1 MPTVQD
7 TALIML
13 ATPEG
18 RSALEVFLEEGV
30 PGAPGETWTLDLPGT
45 LRPLLRHQPANPA
58 LAASLGLD
66 RMFMLEGLDPAELS
80 EATLALRQSG
90 WCEAVATDWI
100 GSTTS
105 SIKYLGNL
113 PNDPLFNQQY
123 ALFNTGQTVGGQAG
137 LPGADINALG
147 AWDVPRGAHK
157 ITVAVFDAGISM
169 SHPDLVPQLV
179 PGWNFLKNSGETD
192 DDNTSHGTH
201 TAGIIAGVVSNRE
214 GVAGLAWGTE
224 IMPVVVLN
232 KYGFGNTGT
241 LAEAL
246 VWAADQGVHV
256 ASVSIGYYPADE
268 DHDDMVALRAA
279 VQYATE
285 QGMLICASAG
295 NNGIGT
301 EMSLLAN
308 YPETMAVG
316 ATDNRD
322 QLWNGTST
330 GPAMSVVAP
339 GVNILST
346 WDSLYQGPGE
356 NTYYARTGT
365 SQATPYVAGL
375 AALLLAI
382 NPDLEPDD
390 LRLIIERTAQN
401 IRPIGSGWSPQFG
414 YGRIDAAAAAED
426 AFTYIDKD
434 IGSSDRTCTADFNND
449 GIVNSQDFI
458 RYLTEF
464 NAHNWR
470 ADLSA
475 PFGLFDSRDLLAFL
489 MAYAEGCEYE

>member
-1 MPTVQD
+1 
-7 TALIML
+7 ML

-18 RSALEVFLEEGV
+18 RLALEAILDEDAPIGPGEVSALEF
-30 PGAPGETWTLDLPGT
+30 PGT
-45 LRPLLRHQPANPA
+45 LRPLLRHPPANPA

-66 RMFMLEGLDPAELS
+66 RVFLLEGLDPAELP
-80 EATLALRQSG
+80 LAKTKLCESG
-90 WCEAVATDWI
+90 WCESVAVDWVAEAT
-100 GSTTS
+100 SAAS
-105 SIKYLGNL
+105 LGNL

-123 ALFNTGQTVGGQAG
+123 ALFNTGQTVGGQMG

-147 AWDVPRGAHK
+147 AWDVPRGTHK

-179 PGWNFLKNSGETD
+179 PGWNFLKNSGETN

-201 TAGIIAGVVSNRE
+201 VAGIIAGVVSNRE

-246 VWAADQGVHV
+246 VWAADQGIHV
-256 ASVSIGYYPADE
+256 ASVSIGYYPAGE

-308 YPETMAVG
+308 YPETIAVG

-322 QLWNGTST
+322 QLWSGTST

-382 NPDLEPDD
+382 NPTLEPDD

-401 IRPIGSGWSPQFG
+401 IWPIGNGWTPQFG

-426 AFTYIDKD
+426 AYTYIDKD
-434 IGSSDRTCTADFNND
+434 LGSSDTTCTADFNND
-449 GIVNSQDFI
+449 GVVNSQDFI
-458 RYLTEF
+458 SYLSAF
-464 NAHNWR
+464 QVQNWR
-470 ADLSA
+470 ADLSE
-475 PFGLFDSRDLLAFL
+475 PFGVFDSRDLIAFL
-489 MAYAEGCEYE
+489 AAWAEGCE